1 MKEKKEKEEEE
12 ELEEDM
18 RKKKVMHGDGLDG
31 VSRIKSMQGIQ
42 IAPYR
47 TSSIVQ
53 YTPSFFSITFLH
65 RYHSDGSC

>member
-31 VSRIKSMQGIQ
+31 ASRIKSMQGIQ

-47 TSSIVQ
+47 TSSLV
-53 YTPSFFSITFLH
+53 
-65 RYHSDGSC
+65 